1 MPMNRAKNHA
11 KSAIEYLFDHV
22 CTNYDAEWAGIKR
35 DNYQK
40 RYKELYKTTRQSTHD
55 WNQARTKPWLT

>member
-22 CTNYDAEWAGIKR
+22 CTNYDAERDKR

-40 RYKELYKTTRQSTHD
+40 RYQSV
-55 WNQARTKPWLT
+55 WQL